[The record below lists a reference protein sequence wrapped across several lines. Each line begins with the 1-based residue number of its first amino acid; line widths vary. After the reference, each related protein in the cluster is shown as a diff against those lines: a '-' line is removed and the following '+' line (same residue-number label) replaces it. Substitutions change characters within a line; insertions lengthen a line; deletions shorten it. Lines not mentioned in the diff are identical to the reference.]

1 MEKTNLPLLRASP
14 LVYDQD
20 VTAFLDIL
28 FWYIHVL
35 GYYQALEVYYSI
47 GVDLIIS
54 TKIPTNQ
61 VPDFIFLSNLM
72 TNISDI

>member
-1 MEKTNLPLLRASP
+1 MEKTNLPLVRASP

-54 TKIPTNQ
+54 TKN
-61 VPDFIFLSNLM
+61 S
-72 TNISDI
+72 